1 MATHDPVTPASLG
14 AELLAQAR
22 EYGRLMRLDRPI
34 GIWLLLWP
42 TLWALWIASDGAP
55 EPQIFAVFVIGVIV
69 MRSAGC
75 VMNDFADR
83 RFDPHVARTKDR
95 PLAAGAVTPLEA
107 MVLFAAL
114 GLVAIALLLTLNPL
128 TRWLAIVGAILT
140 VVYPFAKRVF
150 PAPQLLLG
158 IAFGWGVPMAFSA
171 QTGSVPRLAWLILLA
186 AIVWAVIYDTM
197 YAMADREDD
206 LRIGLKSTAI
216 LFGGADVFMVTLLQ
230 FSLLVA
236 LVLIGQIAALGIWYF
251 VSVGVAGVLLTYQR
265 ILIREREPAACF
277 KAFMHNRHVGATVF
291 IGILL
296 DFTFR
301 AS

>member
-1 MATHDPVTPASLG
+1 MATHDPVTTESLG
-14 AELLAQAR
+14 AELLAQTR
-22 EYGRLMRLDRPI
+22 QYCRLMRLDRPI

-55 EPQIFAVFVIGVIV
+55 NPQIFTVFVLGVIV

-83 RFDPHVARTKDR
+83 NFDPHVARTKDR
-95 PLAAGAVTPLEA
+95 PLARGTVAPLEA
-107 MVLFAAL
+107 LILFTAL
-114 GLVAIALLLTLNPL
+114 GLVAVALVLTLNPL
-128 TRWLAIVGAILT
+128 TRWLAVVGAVVT
-140 VVYPFAKRVF
+140 VLYPFAKRVF

-158 IAFGWGVPMAFSA
+158 IAFGWGVPMAFA
-171 QTGSVPRLAWLILLA
+171 AETETVPRLAWLILLA

-206 LRIGLKSTAI
+206 LQIGLKSTAI

-230 FSLLVA
+230 ISLLVA
-236 LVLIGQIAALGIWYF
+236 LLLIGRIAALGVWYF
-251 VSVGVAGVLLTYQR
+251 IAVGFAAALLMYQR
-265 ILIREREPAACF
+265 ILIRSREPAACF
-277 KAFMHNRHVGATVF
+277 EAFMNNRHVGAAIF
-291 IGILL
+291 IGIML